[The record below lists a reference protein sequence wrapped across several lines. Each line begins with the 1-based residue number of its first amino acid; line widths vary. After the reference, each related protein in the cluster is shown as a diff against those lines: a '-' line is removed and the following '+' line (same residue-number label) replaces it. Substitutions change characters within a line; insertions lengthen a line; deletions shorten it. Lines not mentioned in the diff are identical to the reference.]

1 MTKPMRTKSELL
13 KNLEDTILVFE
24 LDFGECVGVEVI
36 FEDKSRYLWSGDK
49 FKKVEENNE
58 NVK

>member
-13 KNLEDTILVFE
+13 KNLEDVILDFE
-24 LDFGECVGVEVI
+24 LDFGECVGVEVM
-36 FEDKSRYLWSGDK
+36 FSDESRYLWSGDK
-49 FKKVEENNE
+49 FKKVEKNNE